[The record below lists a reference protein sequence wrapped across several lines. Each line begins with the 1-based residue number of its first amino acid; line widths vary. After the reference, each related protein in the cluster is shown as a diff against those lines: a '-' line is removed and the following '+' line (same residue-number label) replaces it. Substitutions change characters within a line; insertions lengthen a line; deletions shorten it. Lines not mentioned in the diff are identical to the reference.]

1 MGYTHKALQGFGWN
15 SLVKGLSLPTTA
27 IKVFILARL
36 LSPQDFGLFSLVA
49 IGLGIMESLTETGVN
64 TTIIQSSK
72 SVQYFLDTAWVIA
85 IIRGL
90 IISILMLIAGL
101 FMQNFYHEPQLLP
114 LLAVAAFIPL
124 IKGFINPSIVSFYKN
139 MHFFRDSLYQY
150 SLIAV
155 DAATAIVFAFFIH
168 SAFVFLFAMIA
179 SALFEVSI
187 SFLFFKDRPRFCYIS
202 SRGKEILH
210 NAKGLNLSSLQ
221 NYVVQNVDNL
231 ILGKI
236 LGTEVLGIY
245 ANSYSLSH
253 KVNVELA
260 KSVTRGT
267 FPVYVRLHNEGSRLT
282 NAFWR
287 SSLLSMVGFFVLSVP
302 FLFFPQ
308 LTVSI
313 LLGPKWQSAVP
324 LLPLLV
330 LAGLIQSFVL
340 LVYNLFLSEKQYQW
354 LNLSL
359 FINSISLIIGLL
371 FLGSKYGLMGGVTA
385 VLVSRLLTLPV
396 VGVGLWMTLRT
407 LKLKPSASRSLS

>member
-27 IKVFILARL
+27 LKIFMLARL

-72 SVQYFLDTAWVIA
+72 SIQYFLDTAWVIA

-90 IISILMLIAGL
+90 VISILMLIAGL

-124 IKGFINPSIVSFYKN
+124 IKGFINPAIVSFYKS

-150 SLIAV
+150 SLIAI
-155 DAATAIVFAFFIH
+155 DAAAAIFFAFFIH
-168 SAFVFLFAMIA
+168 SAFVFLFAMILT
-179 SALFEVSI
+179 ALFEVAI
-187 SFLFFKDRPRFCYIS
+187 SFLFFKERPRFYYVS

-221 NYVVQNVDNL
+221 NYIVQNVDNL

-236 LGTEVLGIY
+236 LGTQVLGIY

-267 FPVYVRLHNEGSRLT
+267 FPVYVRLHTEGKRLT

-287 SSLLSMVGFFVLSVP
+287 STLLAMGGFFTLSIP

-313 LLGPKWQSAVP
+313 LLGPKWLSAVP
-324 LLPLLV
+324 LLPILV
-330 LAGLIQSFVL
+330 LAGLVQSFIL
-340 LVYNLFLSEKQYQW
+340 LVYNLFLSEKQYTW
-354 LNLSL
+354 LNTSL
-359 FINSISLIIGLL
+359 FMNSSTLIIGLL
-371 FLGSKYGLMGGVTA
+371 FLGSNYGLMGGVSA
-385 VLVSRLLTLPV
+385 VLISRLLTLPI
-396 VGVGLWMTLRT
+396 VGIGLWMTLRT
-407 LKLKPSASRSLS
+407 LRPSISRSLS